1 MTGAAAPDPEYVAA
15 RGVLLDAL
23 DALGTQ
29 RKAVGQARGLL
40 EDLFGNRDAVGAQMA
55 VRASV
60 GLEDEIA
67 IAISC
72 EALARRLLAAW
83 K

>member
-29 RKAVGQARGLL
+29 RKAVVL
-40 EDLFGNRDAVGAQMA
+40 VGAQA
-55 VRASV
+55 GCRNGKRYGCASRC
-60 GLEDEIA
+60 LIA
-67 IAISC
+67 SLQ
-72 EALARRLLAAW
+72 LARSCN
-83 K
+83 

>member
-29 RKAVGQARGLL
+29 RKAVVL
-40 EDLFGNRDAVGAQMA
+40 VGAQA
-55 VRASV
+55 GCRN
-60 GLEDEIA
+60 GN
-67 IAISC
+67 
-72 EALARRLLAAW
+72 RRPAADSRQPTPIRIPLLAAVSL
-83 K
+83 